1 MSRIVAIL
9 GLGLGI
15 GLFFSVVFVP
25 IVVAI
30 SLPLTL
36 FRGWVFSILWL
47 WFAVPMGAPEI
58 GYATATGLCLIT
70 GLAIPDFSAAS
81 KLAEKD
87 DESDDTKEKLKK
99 QATKAAMSLVTHFF
113 RTVFTLG
120 LGWFVHA
127 FFM

>member
-9 GLGLGI
+9 GMGLGI
-15 GLFFSVVFVP
+15 GIFFSVVFVP
-25 IVVAI
+25 IWLAI

-58 GYATATGLCLIT
+58 GYATAMGLCLIV
-70 GLAIPDFSAAS
+70 GLTIPDFSSAGR
-81 KLAEKD
+81 LTEKD
-87 DESDDTKEKLKK
+87 DESDDAKEKFKK

-127 FFM
+127 LFM